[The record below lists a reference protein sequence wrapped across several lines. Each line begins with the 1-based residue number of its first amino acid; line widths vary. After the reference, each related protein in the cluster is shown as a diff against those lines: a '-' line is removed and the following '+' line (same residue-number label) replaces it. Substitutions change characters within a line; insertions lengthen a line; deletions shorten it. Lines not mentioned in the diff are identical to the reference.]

1 MPLEGTMQL
10 ITQAVRKEGGGG
22 GFKYMKRNSQTQVI
36 TRSYLLYL
44 FLLLHNKFI
53 GSEKA
58 K

>member
-1 MPLEGTMQL
+1 MSLEGTMQL
-10 ITQAVRKEGGGG
+10 ITQAVRKERGGGG
-22 GFKYMKRNSQTQVI
+22 VQIYEKELSNPSYH
-36 TRSYLLYL
+36 RSCLLFL